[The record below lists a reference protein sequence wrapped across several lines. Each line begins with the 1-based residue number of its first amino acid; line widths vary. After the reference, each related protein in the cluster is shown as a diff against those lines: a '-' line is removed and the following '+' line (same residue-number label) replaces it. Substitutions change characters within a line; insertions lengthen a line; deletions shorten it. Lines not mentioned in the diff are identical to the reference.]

1 MISVNRGRREFHLA
15 TRNTSYV
22 MKVSEEGHLLNL
34 HYGPRLHAR
43 GGFPSLD
50 RRFGTAIGNSTA
62 YSERDETYILD
73 ALCLEFPTS
82 GKGDYRENALGL
94 RFEDGSSTCDLRYR
108 YDKLLACKPHLQGLP
123 QARAGNTIENY
134 GSTSPTPLAGETLE
148 ICLADEAID
157 LEVSLFYSVFEEE
170 DVIVRSVLLKNGL
183 KGSVKIE
190 KVMSAS
196 LDFRRDDFLMMSLDG
211 KWIKEAELNARKPGP
226 GVTMLD
232 SKKGVSGSIHNPF
245 VALSSPLA
253 DESHGEV
260 YGFCLIYSGN
270 HRETVEVSPY
280 AMTRVQLGI
289 NPHEFGWTLK
299 PGEVFQAPEA
309 VLTYSSGGL
318 GGMSRNLHALI
329 RHRIVPTAWQG
340 RERPILVNNW
350 EATYFDFNEDRLLSL
365 ARQAKDLGIELFVL
379 DDGWFG
385 KRNDDRSSLGDWT
398 ENREKLPSGLGGL
411 SAKIHELGM
420 SFGLWVEPEMV
431 SPESDLFRRHPDW
444 AIRQDMRE
452 ASLGRHQLILDL
464 ANPEVVDYLYETLS
478 ALFAR
483 AKVEYVKWDMNR
495 NFSDSYSKR
504 LPADRQCEF
513 CHRYALGLY
522 GLIGRLTEGFP
533 DILFESCSSGGNRF
547 DLGMLYYMPQT
558 WTSDDTDAVER
569 YAIQYGTS
577 VVYPPS
583 TMGAH
588 VSGMPSHQVLRSTP
602 IETRFNV
609 AAFGLLGYELDLTR
623 LSPSDIEAVEA
634 QIAFYK
640 EHRQLLQFGSFYR
653 LSSPFEGNH
662 CSWMVV
668 SEDKGEAILG
678 YYQRLQEASPGLE
691 SIRLQGLDEDGYY
704 DIEARVQFTDAE
716 RGLLAQAKEAYAA
729 GGDELMYA
737 GFRPMSQFMGTGLG
751 EGMHFIGDFGS
762 RIYRLKR
769 RG

>member
-1 MISVNRGRREFHLA
+1 
-15 TRNTSYV
+15 
-22 MKVSEEGHLLNL
+22 
-34 HYGPRLHAR
+34 
-43 GGFPSLD
+43 
-50 RRFGTAIGNSTA
+50 
-62 YSERDETYILD
+62 
-73 ALCLEFPTS
+73 
-82 GKGDYRENALGL
+82 
-94 RFEDGSSTCDLRYR
+94 
-108 YDKLLACKPHLQGLP
+108 
-123 QARAGNTIENY
+123 
-134 GSTSPTPLAGETLE
+134 
-148 ICLADEAID
+148 
-157 LEVSLFYSVFEEE
+157 
-170 DVIVRSVLLKNGL
+170 
-183 KGSVKIE
+183 
-190 KVMSAS
+190 
-196 LDFRRDDFLMMSLDG
+196 
-211 KWIKEAELNARKPGP
+211 
-226 GVTMLD
+226 
-232 SKKGVSGSIHNPF
+232 
-245 VALSSPLA
+245 
-253 DESHGEV
+253 
-260 YGFCLIYSGN
+260 
-270 HRETVEVSPY
+270 
-280 AMTRVQLGI
+280 
-289 NPHEFGWTLK
+289 
-299 PGEVFQAPEA
+299 
-309 VLTYSSGGL
+309 
-318 GGMSRNLHALI
+318 
-329 RHRIVPTAWQG
+329 
-340 RERPILVNNW
+340 
-350 EATYFDFNEDRLLSL
+350 
-365 ARQAKDLGIELFVL
+365 
-379 DDGWFG
+379 
-385 KRNDDRSSLGDWT
+385 
-398 ENREKLPSGLGGL
+398 
-411 SAKIHELGM
+411 M

-588 VSGMPSHQVLRSTP
+588 VSGMPSHQVLRSTS

-678 YYQRLQEASPGLE
+678 CYQRLQEASPGLE